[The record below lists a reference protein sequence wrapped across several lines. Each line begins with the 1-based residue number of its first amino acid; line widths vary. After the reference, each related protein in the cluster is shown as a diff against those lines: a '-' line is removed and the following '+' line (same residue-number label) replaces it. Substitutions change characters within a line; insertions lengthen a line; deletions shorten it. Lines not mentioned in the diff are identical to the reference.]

1 MKHVW
6 FIRHAESA
14 SNAGSKTSDSA
25 TIPITDLG
33 QKQAEELANKGGCNK
48 QTYSNFISKGTD
60 IRLGTFIDIL
70 RGIGEL
76 ENFQKLVEYK
86 EPYSPLGNQT
96 KPQKRVRKTNT
107 PKEKQIEWND

>member
-1 MKHVW
+1 MNFETMSNNQIIE
-6 FIRHAESA
+6 FI
-14 SNAGSKTSDSA
+14 SKNLD
-25 TIPITDLG
+25 
-33 QKQAEELANKGGCNK
+33 QKRVSKKQTAAELANKGGCNK

-70 RGIGEL
+70 RGIDEL

-107 PKEKQIEWND
+107 PKENQIEWND